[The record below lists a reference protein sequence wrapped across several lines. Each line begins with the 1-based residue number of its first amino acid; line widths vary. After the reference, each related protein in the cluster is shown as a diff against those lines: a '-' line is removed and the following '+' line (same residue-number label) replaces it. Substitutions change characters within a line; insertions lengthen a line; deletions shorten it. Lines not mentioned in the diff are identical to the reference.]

1 MERRNFLKLALGIGC
16 MAAAGAVFRATES
29 EAAPLLP
36 SGLAGRAH
44 SSRDGDAQHAVTSP
58 EEAER
63 IAPDQVRW
71 GHHGHGHW
79 HHGHGHHWGWHRRH
93 WGWRRRHWGWRHH
106 HRHWHRHW
114 HRRHYW

>member
-16 MAAAGAVFRATES
+16 LAATGAVLRVTEA

-36 SGLAGRAH
+36 SGVTTDKASSAGD
-44 SSRDGDAQHAVTSP
+44 RDVQHAVTSS

-71 GHHGHGHW
+71 GHHGHGHGHGHW
-79 HHGHGHHWGWHRRH
+79 HHGHGHHWGWHH
-93 WGWRRRHWGWRHH
+93 RRHWGWRHH
-106 HRHWHRHW
+106 HRHWHR
-114 HRRHYW
+114 RHYW

>member
-16 MAAAGAVFRATES
+16 LAATGAALRVTEA

-36 SGLAGRAH
+36 SSVTTDKASSAGD
-44 SSRDGDAQHAVTSP
+44 RDVQHAVTSS

-71 GHHGHGHW
+71 GHHGHGHGHW
-79 HHGHGHHWGWHRRH
+79 HHGHGHHWGWHHRRH
-93 WGWRRRHWGWRHH
+93 WGWRHRHWGWRHH
-106 HRHWHRHW
+106 HRHWHR
-114 HRRHYW
+114 RHYW

>member
-1 MERRNFLKLALGIGC
+1 MERRNFLKVALGIGC
-16 MAAAGAVFRATES
+16 MAAAGGGFRATES

-36 SGLAGRAH
+36 SGLTDKGH
-44 SSRDGDAQHAVTSP
+44 SSRDGGAQHAVTSP

-71 GHHGHGHW
+71 GHHGHGHGHGHGHW
-79 HHGHGHHWGWHRRH
+79 HHGHAHHWGWH
-93 WGWRRRHWGWRHH
+93 RRHWGWRHH

-114 HRRHYW
+114 HR

>member
-36 SGLAGRAH
+36 SGLADRAH

-71 GHHGHGHW
+71 GHHGHW

-114 HRRHYW
+114 HRRYYW